1 MTKSALQLRLKR
13 VYDPPNDEDGCRILI
28 DRLWP
33 RGLTKEQAAI
43 QEWMK
48 EIAPDPELRR
58 WFGHKPE
65 RFGEF
70 RKRYLH
76 ELAESEKKAELVQRI
91 RKQAA
96 EERVTLVYGAK
107 DPVHNHGVVLLD
119 YVWRREK

>member
-1 MTKSALQLRLKR
+1 MTKSALLLRLKR
-13 VYDPPNDEDGCRILI
+13 VYDPPDDEDGCRILI

-58 WFGHKPE
+58 WFGHMPE

-70 RKRYLH
+70 RERYLH
-76 ELAESEKKAELVQRI
+76 ELAENETKAALVRRI

-96 EERVTLVYGAK
+96 EELVTLVYGAK

-119 YVWRREK
+119 FVRRNEG